1 MNRRTF
7 LQTALAA
14 GVPLS
19 LPARQTP
26 QQSEPLRQF
35 DAHEPLVIERPR
47 SGKPREGQV
56 LVAIQPHA
64 DDIPLFAA
72 GTVFKLMDEGAKGYL
87 IRVTND
93 DMAGPGSYAET
104 VSANARDM
112 VGVSKVLGV
121 ERTFDLNYNNHMMDN
136 IARSEL
142 RARFIFL
149 FRLLK
154 ADIVVTYDPWGAYE
168 ENPDHYVTSACVEAA
183 AWMAGGAK
191 DYPEHFA
198 AGLSPHSVKEKYYFA
213 RFQQRVNR
221 VVDIGPWVERKIDLN
236 LENKAQGPAGENG
249 QRLRARLEAQGQ
261 RLPMLGTDDTSANR
275 NYIREFLLRQDRVNG
290 ARHGLTYAEQFHY
303 IGPPQNHMEEYIRKN
318 AIPR

>member
-1 MNRRTF
+1 MSRAFSSIPACPTTRRSAATITPMNRRTF

-19 LPARQTP
+19 RPARETS
-26 QQSEPLRQF
+26 QQSEPLWQF
-35 DAHEPLVIERPR
+35 EAHEPLVIERPR
-47 SGKPREGQV
+47 TGKPRAGQV

-154 ADIVVTYDPWGAYE
+154 ADIVVTYDPWGGYE

-183 AWMAGGAK
+183 AWMAGGGK

-221 VVDIGPWVERKIDLN
+221 IVDIGPWVERKIDLN
-236 LENKAQGPAGENG
+236 LENRAQGPAGENG

-261 RLPMLGTDDTSANR
+261 RLPILGTDEIVTTSASSSC
-275 NYIREFLLRQDRVNG
+275 
-290 ARHGLTYAEQFHY
+290 ARIA
-303 IGPPQNHMEEYIRKN
+303 
-318 AIPR
+318 